1 MDLRRAVLTGC
12 VVIGTL
18 SPMTSA
24 QEGGTADWPQWRG
37 PNRDGSAPSFRAP
50 KVWPEQLTQKWKVDQ
65 GPGYATPVVIGERVY
80 SFYRKGDNETLEALD
95 AATGK
100 TIWTKSYPAP
110 YTLVQAAASHGMG
123 PKSTPVV
130 ADGRI
135 FTFGISGILT
145 AFDLKSGAQ
154 LWQKPAPEVGPTFS
168 TSMSPLVDRGLLIV
182 HVGGNN
188 KGALTAFE
196 PATGAVKW
204 HWDGDGPGYGSPIAA
219 DLGGTRQVVT
229 FTQGN
234 LVSVSEETGEL
245 LWQRPF
251 KTPSITNSQT
261 PLIYNRDTLI
271 ITDAE
276 NGVSALK
283 AVNQQGKWT
292 VQELWKNE
300 DNWLRLSGGII
311 VRDAL
316 FGLSPQNR
324 GQFFFMDLKSG
335 KRLSV
340 SEPRA
345 AENAAILKSGDLLIV
360 LKANGE
366 LVFVDGAKPEA
377 FTPIKTYKVSDT
389 ATWGQ
394 PAVSG
399 NRIFVKNESSLTLF
413 TID

>member
-1 MDLRRAVLTGC
+1 MVVGALSVVGYGQQRA
-12 VVIGTL
+12 
-18 SPMTSA
+18 
-24 QEGGTADWPQWRG
+24 TADWPQWRG

-50 KVWPEQLTQKWKVDQ
+50 KVWPEQLTQKWKVEQ
-65 GPGYATPVVIGERVY
+65 GPGYSTPVLIGNRVY
-80 SFYRKGDNETLEALD
+80 AFSRKGENETLEALD
-95 AATGK
+95 ADSGK
-100 TIWTKSYPAP
+100 VIWAKSYPAP
-110 YTLVQAAASHGMG
+110 YTLVKAAAGHGMG
-123 PKSTPVV
+123 PKSTPVF

-145 AFDLKSGAQ
+145 AFDANSGAQ

-168 TSMSPLVDRGLLIV
+168 TSTSPIVDRGLLIV

-204 HWDGDGPGYGSPIAA
+204 HWDGDGPGYGSPIVA

-229 FTQGN
+229 FTQDN
-234 LVSVSEETGEL
+234 LVGVSEETGEL
-245 LWQRPF
+245 LWRRPF
-251 KTPSITNSQT
+251 KSPSVTNSQT
-261 PLIYNRDTLI
+261 PLVYNGDTLI

-276 NGVSALK
+276 NGVAAYK
-283 AVNQQGKWT
+283 AVKQQGQWT
-292 VQELWKNE
+292 LQELWKNE
-300 DNWLRLSGGII
+300 ENWLRLSGGII

-324 GQFFFMDLKSG
+324 GQFFFMDLKTG
-335 KRLSV
+335 RRLSV
-340 SEPRA
+340 SEPRMA
-345 AENAAILKSGDLLIV
+345 DNAAILKSGDLLIV

-366 LVFVDGAKPEA
+366 LVFVDGAKTDA

-389 ATWGQ
+389 PTWGQ

-413 TID
+413 TVD

>member
-1 MDLRRAVLTGC
+1 MGSKRAILAGC
-12 VVIGTL
+12 ALIAAL
-18 SPMTSA
+18 SALMHA
-24 QEGGTADWPQWRG
+24 QPRATADWPQWRG
-37 PNRDGSAPSFRAP
+37 PNRDGSAPSFRVP
-50 KVWPEQLTQKWKVDQ
+50 KAWPVQLTQKWKVDE
-65 GPGYATPVVIGERVY
+65 GPGYATPVLIGNRVY
-80 SFYRKGDNETLEALD
+80 AFSRKGENETLEALD
-95 AATGK
+95 ADSGK
-100 TIWTKSYPAP
+100 VVWAKSYAAP
-110 YTLVQAAASHGMG
+110 YTLVPAAGPHGMG
-123 PKSTPVV
+123 PKSTPVF

-145 AFDLKSGAQ
+145 AFDANTGAQ

-168 TSMSPLVDRGLLIV
+168 TSMSPIVDRGLLIA

-196 PATGAVKW
+196 PTTGAIKW
-204 HWDGDGPGYGSPIAA
+204 HWDGDGPSYGSPIVA

-229 FTQGN
+229 FTQAN

-251 KTPSITNSQT
+251 KTPAVTNSQT
-261 PLIYNRDTLI
+261 PLIYNGDTLI

-276 NGVSALK
+276 NGVAAFK
-283 AVNQQGKWT
+283 VAKQQGQWA

-300 DNWLRLSGGII
+300 ENWLRLSGGII

-324 GQFFFMDLKSG
+324 GQFLFMDLKTG

-345 AENAAILKSGDLLIV
+345 ADNAAILKSGNLLIV

-366 LVFVDGAKPEA
+366 LVFVDGAKTDA

-389 ATWGQ
+389 PTWGQ

-413 TID
+413 TVD

>member
-1 MDLRRAVLTGC
+1 VDLKRAVLAGC
-12 VVIGTL
+12 VVVGAL
-18 SPMTSA
+18 SAMAYA
-24 QEGGTADWPQWRG
+24 QEGATADWPQWRG

-50 KVWPEQLTQKWKVDQ
+50 KVWPEQLTQKWKVDE
-65 GPGYATPVVIGERVY
+65 GPGYATPVLVGNRVY
-80 SFYRKGDNETLEALD
+80 MFSRKGENETLEALD
-95 AATGK
+95 ADSGK
-100 TIWTKSYPAP
+100 TIWAKSYPAP
-110 YTLVQAAASHGMG
+110 YTLVQAAAPHGMG
-123 PKSTPVV
+123 PKSTPAV

-145 AFDLKSGAQ
+145 AFDVKTGTQ

-234 LVSVSEETGEL
+234 LVSVSEETGQL

-276 NGVSALK
+276 NGVAALK

-366 LVFVDGAKPEA
+366 LMFVDGARPEA

-389 ATWGQ
+389 MTWGQ

-413 TID
+413 TIE